1 MAPIWKKQSDKDD
14 NGDDDDG
21 DDTPSC
27 LGICQ
32 ALVQVLLGDRCARA
46 VEGGRQSKSMR
57 NDMGV
62 APAKE
67 LLTLG

>member
-1 MAPIWKKQSDKDD
+1 MKKQSDKDD
-14 NGDDDDG
+14 NDDDDDG

-32 ALVQVLLGDRCARA
+32 ALVQVLLGDRCGRA
-46 VEGGRQSKSMR
+46 EEAGGRQSKSMR

-62 APAKE
+62 AAAKE